1 VGWKQ
6 GGSNGGGGAEATVG
20 MGLSLLFLL
29 AKTCVELNKMAE
41 VRARMEALLEEMRGL
56 KLARTAKISADSH
69 AASPGSIHDPP
80 PSTTTA
86 ASLCRCRAS
95 AHARADGAAS
105 SSSPELSLPPRRLHE
120 RRDDSFYALTGN
132 PLFDVDRAAASTSGM
147 ETASGESG
155 TSSEMEDSMSM
166 TVDVAGAQF
175 FQLNNYN
182 TEQESPEVYL
192 AGFSHESVRTMI
204 FLSMRMRGF
213 VIDFV
218 YG

>member
-6 GGSNGGGGAEATVG
+6 GGSNGGSGAEATVG

-56 KLARTAKISADSH
+56 KLARTAKMGADNVH
-69 AASPGSIHDPP
+69 AASPAGRIHDPP

-95 AHARADGAAS
+95 AHARTDGAAS
-105 SSSPELSLPPRRLHE
+105 SSSPELSLPPRRSHQPT
-120 RRDDSFYALTGN
+120 DDSFYALTGN

-166 TVDVAGAQF
+166 DVARAQ

-182 TEQESPEVYL
+182 TGQESPEVYL
-192 AGFSHESVRTMI
+192 AGFLHESVQ
-204 FLSMRMRGF
+204 
-213 VIDFV
+213 
-218 YG
+218 